1 MFHLIQQI
9 VCETNLNSFK
19 FLKKKYKLEI
29 GWSDHS
35 VDELLI
41 YKIYKDYNI
50 FGTSF

>member
-1 MFHLIQQI
+1 M
-9 VCETNLNSFK
+9 ETNLNSFK
-19 FLKKKYKLEI
+19 FKEKYKLEI

-50 FGTSF
+50 SL